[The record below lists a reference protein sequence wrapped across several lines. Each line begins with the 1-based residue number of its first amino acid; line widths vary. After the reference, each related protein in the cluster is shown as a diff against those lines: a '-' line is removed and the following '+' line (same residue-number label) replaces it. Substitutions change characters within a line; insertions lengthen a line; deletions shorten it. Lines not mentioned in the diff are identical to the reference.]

1 MSNFLEENKLNVKF
15 NGGFFFFL
23 PLPQAVIMDFR
34 SDAPALDFPSLISL
48 CSACVCLFHC

>member
-23 PLPQAVIMDFR
+23 PLSQAVIMDFR

-48 CSACVCLFHC
+48 CSACVCLIHC